1 MLLFAWQWLSQVVEV
16 DLQGTVEVSP
26 SHHTLARS
34 PRPLTSSSVG
44 GTAGEGE
51 VGEWDA
57 LGDAL
62 GELQGE
68 FPFPGVTLRRSK
80 YTSSGGSGLWGAGLD
95 SLSKPYTFS
104 CRQKLEGTHSCHA
117 STVTLP

>member
-1 MLLFAWQWLSQVVEV
+1 MLLLAWQRLSQVVEV
-16 DLQGTVEVSP
+16 DLQGTAVEVSP

-51 VGEWDA
+51 EGEW
-57 LGDAL
+57 DAL

-104 CRQKLEGTHSCHA
+104 CRHKLEGTNSCQEGHA